1 MSVTTRREDNV
12 GYVEINNPPV
22 NAIGQAVRKPG
33 CPKSRWA

>member
-22 NAIGQAVRKPG
+22 NGIRPVSPL
-33 CPKSRWA
+33 